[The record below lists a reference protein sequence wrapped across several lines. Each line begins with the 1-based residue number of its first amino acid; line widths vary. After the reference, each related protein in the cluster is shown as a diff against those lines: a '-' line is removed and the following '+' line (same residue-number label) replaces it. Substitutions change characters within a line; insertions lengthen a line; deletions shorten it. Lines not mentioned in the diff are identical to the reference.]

1 MFTTPNTNGAH
12 MAEITAENAALLV
25 GVSDETIRRLVNR
38 DILPARRVGL
48 RRFIKIDLNDLR
60 KVAADLNYR
69 FDEDAA
75 VKFVEN

>member
-1 MFTTPNTNGAH
+1 

>member
-1 MFTTPNTNGAH
+1 

-48 RRFIKIDLNDLR
+48 RKFIKIDIDDLR
-60 KVAADLNYR
+60 KVAVTLNYR
-69 FDEDAA
+69 FDEVAA
-75 VKFVEN
+75 QRFVEN